1 MLKPQKETEMPSL
14 CRMKLLDPVTKMD
27 LVMLLYR
34 AMENRKPGYGV
45 MHKAAKALQD
55 FIETKYGYTLG
66 YGFSDPSIFEIW
78 DNQFQEDIER
88 DDVLGR
94 VLDNSDVLV
103 SETKGYYTHEL
114 KLRRPDGEFLLK
126 DVSKRNLEKKFGTKL
141 DALLEEMKKH
151 V

>member
-1 MLKPQKETEMPSL
+1 MLKPQKETNMSPL
-14 CRMKLLDPVTKMD
+14 RKMKLLDPVTRMD
-27 LVMLLYR
+27 LVMLLYKTV
-34 AMENRKPGYGV
+34 ESEKPGYGA

-55 FIETKYGYTLG
+55 LIETKYGYTLG
-66 YGFSDPSIFEIW
+66 YKFSDPSIYEIW

-103 SETKGYYTHEL
+103 SETEGYYTHEL

-126 DVSKRNLEKKFGTKL
+126 DVSKRNLEKRFGVELNVLL
-141 DALLEEMKKH
+141 DELRKH

>member
-1 MLKPQKETEMPSL
+1 MLKPQKETKMPSL

-27 LVMLLYR
+27 LVMLLYK
-34 AMENRKPGYGV
+34 AMENRKPGYGA
-45 MHKAAKALQD
+45 MHRAAKALQD
-55 FIETKYGYTLG
+55 FIEAKYGYTLG

-126 DVSKRNLEKKFGTKL
+126 DVSKRNLEKKFGTEL
-141 DALLEEMKKH
+141 SALLEEMKKH